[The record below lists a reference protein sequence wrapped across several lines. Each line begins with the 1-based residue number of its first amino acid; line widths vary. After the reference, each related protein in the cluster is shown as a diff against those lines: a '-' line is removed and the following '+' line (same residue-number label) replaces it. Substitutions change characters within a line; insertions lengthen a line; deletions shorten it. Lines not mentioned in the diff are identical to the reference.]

1 MFPQIEGNAKKQ
13 PKANNEHVQEEI
25 RKEEDQNL
33 VQPGSNE
40 AVMSYMLNK
49 MLNAANSDNMLDLDA
64 YADQEEEI
72 IPYNGKSD
80 NIVNDNNIINN
91 NNIMNNNNNNN
102 NIINDRKPSGG
113 IKENNDSLA
122 GSELEID
129 TRSDETKK
137 REKEEKANQR
147 KKLREPTGRS
157 PVWIRSTEICSQ
169 RQD

>member
-40 AVMSYMLNK
+40 SVMSYMLNK

-91 NNIMNNNNNNN
+91 NIYRFPLLHCLLIPDGN
-102 NIINDRKPSGG
+102 RSG
-113 IKENNDSLA
+113 
-122 GSELEID
+122 
-129 TRSDETKK
+129 
-137 REKEEKANQR
+137 
-147 KKLREPTGRS
+147 
-157 PVWIRSTEICSQ
+157 IRFLLPFLLPG
-169 RQD
+169 

>member
-49 MLNAANSDNMLDLDA
+49 MLNAANSDNMLDLNA

-91 NNIMNNNNNNN
+91 NNI
-102 NIINDRKPSGG
+102 IIRQLGG
-113 IKENNDSLA
+113 DDHTVRPFLSKGLFQI
-122 GSELEID
+122 LE
-129 TRSDETKK
+129 TAARF
-137 REKEEKANQR
+137 QR
-147 KKLREPTGRS
+147 DDHQIIS
-157 PVWIRSTEICSQ
+157 M
-169 RQD
+169 